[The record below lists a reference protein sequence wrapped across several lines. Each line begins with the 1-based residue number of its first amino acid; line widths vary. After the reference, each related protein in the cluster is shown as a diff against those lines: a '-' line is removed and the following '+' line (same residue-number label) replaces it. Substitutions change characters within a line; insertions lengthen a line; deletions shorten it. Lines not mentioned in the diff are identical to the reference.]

1 MSFDKERIR
10 AVKVER
16 MSHRVMQH
24 HAQPSEDNEECKA
37 GEEEPILRCQNAAIV
52 MFQTPRLKGVSKQGK
67 AETQLTLMD

>member
-37 GEEEPILRCQNAAIV
+37 GEEERGANIEMSKCCHRN
-52 MFQTPRLKGVSKQGK
+52 VSNSSSERSQQAGQG
-67 AETQLTLMD
+67 